1 MPRQRRIRIHHTSED
16 GHACVLEEVTGRPH
30 PQLRVWIAAEGC
42 YRRQTIPV
50 PLRDGSGRR
59 DPARIAAALA
69 AADIA
74 LPSLLTRNTMTSPA
88 PDTVVAAFEFA
99 TNEKTGKQYG
109 KNSDQRAEWVRAAAE
124 ARAVIDP
131 SLPLAALSAAEMTG
145 IARSALAR
153 VALERVAH
161 AVDIKTWTVA
171 ITDACAELGMTDRCD
186 MGVITLAFQRTKAAV
201 LAKHGPRTAPRREIT
216 KSWAVRTLHLVRAML
231 RYAAESRKTQKQF
244 QEGKDV
250 TLPSN
255 LATDLEIATDK
266 LGIRIEEQP
275 FRPTHKPE
283 SARDL
288 FHHLADPRYDMVD
301 ALSCIVGTAGA
312 VRTPRSWIRLTGD
325 TGVDVRRNSGSIAV
339 PRLTWYPLPPAS
351 AAVVRLLLANE
362 YADIEAAAQAARQD
376 YRPVADVVWRDSVLR
391 RVDGPAAI
399 DSHRDVG
406 LLDPRARQ
414 LFDLGAEGRAGQV
427 VRCMRSHLKID
438 ARSGE
443 VLLNVPGTAK
453 KKGRVWF
460 LAPAQRLRLALSMEI
475 GHLAELERRYRLPDG
490 NPHRID
496 DYPLF
501 VGGELRDGRAMP
513 ETRDGTARALISVND
528 KTLNDWHVELEEI
541 LGITHVDGRAQYG
554 WRRAFVNIYDGWTG
568 SDRVK
573 NLITGHTKLGPMT
586 HGSTRDEVYL
596 DPADVPLLRE
606 GQRLMEH
613 ARTAYV
619 TTGEAPSEL
628 ERHFPARHGTK

>member
-16 GHACVLEEVTGRPH
+16 GHAYVLEEVTGRPH

-59 DPARIAAALA
+59 DPIRIAAALA
-69 AADIA
+69 AADLA
-74 LPSLLTRNTMTSPA
+74 LPSLLTRNTMTSTP
-88 PDTVVAAFEFA
+88 PDTVVAAFDFA
-99 TNEKTGKQYG
+99 TGEKTGKQYG

-153 VALERVAH
+153 VALDRVAH
-161 AVDIKTWTVA
+161 AVDIETWTVA
-171 ITDACAELGMTDRCD
+171 ITDACAELGTTDRCD
-186 MGVITLAFQRTKAAV
+186 LDVIALAFERTKAAV
-201 LAKHGPRTAPRREIT
+201 LAKRPRTAPRREIT

-255 LATDLEIATDK
+255 LATELETATDK
-266 LGIRIEEQP
+266 LGIRIEEEP

-288 FHHLADPRYDMVD
+288 LHHLADPRYDMVD
-301 ALSCIVGTAGA
+301 ALSCIVGAAGA
-312 VRTPRSWIRLTGD
+312 MRTPRSWIRLTGD
-325 TGVDVRRNSGSIAV
+325 TGVDVRRNSGSLAV
-339 PRLTWYPLPPAS
+339 PRLTWYPLPATA
-351 AAVVRLLLANE
+351 AAVVRSLLANE
-362 YADIEAAAQAARQD
+362 YAEIEAAAQASGQD
-376 YRPVADVVWRDSVLR
+376 YRPVADTAWVDSVLH
-391 RVDGPAAI
+391 RVAGPATI
-399 DSHRDVG
+399 DGHRDVG

-427 VRCMRSHLKID
+427 VRCMRSHLKIE

-443 VLLNVPGTAK
+443 LLLNVPGTAK
-453 KKGRVWF
+453 KRGRVWL
-460 LAPAQRLRLALSMEI
+460 LAPAQKLRLALSMEI
-475 GHLAELERRYRLPDG
+475 GPLAELERRYRLPDG
-490 NPHRID
+490 DPRRID

-501 VGGELRDGRAMP
+501 VGGELRNGRAMP
-513 ETRDGTARALISVND
+513 ETRDGTPRVLVSVND
-528 KTLNDWHVELEEI
+528 KTLNDWHAELEKI
-541 LGITHVDGRAQYG
+541 LGITHVVGRAQYG
-554 WRRAFVNIYDGWTG
+554 WRRAFANIYDGWTG

-573 NLITGHTKLGPMT
+573 DLITGHTKLGAMT

-619 TTGEAPSEL
+619 VTGLAPSDAG
-628 ERHFPARHGTK
+628 RFFPAPRP